1 MHTVQLLVR
10 LVEHHEALV
19 YALIFLGMVLE
30 GEFVLLCTGI
40 LIHLGV
46 LYVPVTLIAVLA
58 GALTKTLL
66 GYYIGRSIDKK
77 WGKTKFLLYVEKHAR
92 KIVPHFYRKPF
103 WSIFISKFL
112 MVNHIVIIFAGMK
125 RVSVRKY
132 LRAEVIST
140 LIWAPGLLF
149 LGYFFSAAALHV
161 SHNISQ
167 FTLIVIIL
175 VALFLIL
182 DKIVSWAYQ
191 LFEEFHENIQ

>member
-1 MHTVQLLVR
+1 MHTVQFLAR

-19 YALIFLGMVLE
+19 YALLFLGMVVE

-40 LIHLGV
+40 LIHLGA
-46 LYVPVTLIAVLA
+46 LSIPATLIIVLA
-58 GALTKTLL
+58 GGLTKTLL
-66 GYYIGRSIDKK
+66 GYHIGRCIDQR
-77 WGKTKFLLYVEKHAR
+77 WGKTRFLQYVEKHAR

-112 MVNHIVIIFAGMK
+112 MVNHIVIIFAGLK
-125 RVSVRKY
+125 RVSFKKY
-132 LRAEVIST
+132 LRAEVVST
-140 LIWAPGLLF
+140 LIWAPGLLVV
-149 LGYFFSAAALHV
+149 GYFFSLTALRV

-191 LFEEFHENIQ
+191 LFEEFHETV